1 MNDDPSGVQVRP
13 RRNTPAGRSI
23 TFLYGVGLLG
33 STIQTEPAAAPDR
46 VTAARRFASGDQTT
60 NPLPIRA
67 ASGPSS
73 RLELTALPSGRIS
86 CTNAPA
92 PPPRGSTNA
101 ITSSRDHEGALAAA
115 GVGSRFV
122 VPSATFTII
131 SPGASPIGV

>member
-1 MNDDPSGVQVRP
+1 MNDEPSSAQVRP
-13 RRNTPAGRSI
+13 RRKTPTRRST
-23 TFLYGVGLLG
+23 TFLYGTGLFG
-33 STIQTEPAAAPDR
+33 STIQTEPAAAPDS
-46 VTAARRFASGDQTT
+46 VTAATRFASGDQTT

-101 ITSSRDHEGALAAA
+101 ITSLRDHDGALAAA
-115 GVGSRFV
+115 GVGSRF
-122 VPSATFTII
+122 
-131 SPGASPIGV
+131 